1 MPFLTPN
8 QQRQTSAE
16 LLVNNYVI
24 VAKNSSWRCSV
35 GPLPVRPQCA
45 WRAVPPPVPTP
56 LRYEA
61 SPRRIK
67 ADVPIIRAPVR
78 VRSINDDL
86 SSSTSSSSYLSRPT
100 TVVVVIYLFLLIIII
115 VRFVCDYLMC
125 YIVVGALLTI
135 EWLSNDLICRSGYFA
150 ALST

>member
-16 LLVNNYVI
+16 LLVVE
-24 VAKNSSWRCSV
+24 KNSSWRCSV

-45 WRAVPPPVPTP
+45 WHAVPPLPPVPTP

-67 ADVPIIRAPVR
+67 ADVPIVRAPVR
-78 VRSINDDL
+78 ARSINDDL

>member
-35 GPLPVRPQCA
+35 GPSSVRLAC
-45 WRAVPPPVPTP
+45 RIPPPVPTP

-67 ADVPIIRAPVR
+67 ADVPIVRAPVR